1 MTDSANVKDT
11 YINGYAETEVFGDDF
26 RLAEVP
32 KLIDLTYFT
41 IIKEA

>member
-11 YINGYAETEVFGDDF
+11 YINGYAKTELFGDDF
-26 RLAEVP
+26 RLAEAL
-32 KLIDLTYFT
+32 KLVDLTYFT